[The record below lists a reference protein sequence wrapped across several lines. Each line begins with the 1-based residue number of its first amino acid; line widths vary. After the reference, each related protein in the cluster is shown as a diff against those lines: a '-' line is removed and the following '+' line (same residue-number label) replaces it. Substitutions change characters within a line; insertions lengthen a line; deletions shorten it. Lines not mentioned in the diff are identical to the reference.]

1 MQLVIIAPQKKIL
14 ETEITSVTIPTT
26 QGEITV
32 LPNHMAIFSLLKPGE
47 VVVRTK
53 TGDLSIAIGG
63 GFVNVTKDKVTLL
76 PEYGTKSDEIDEE
89 QVKKAKQRA
98 EEILNS
104 RADEQSSALA
114 QSTLARSLLEL
125 KVVQRRKKKL

>member
-1 MQLVIIAPQKKIL
+1 MQLVVISPQKKIL
-14 ETEITSVTIPTT
+14 ETEISSVTIPTVD
-26 QGEITV
+26 GEITV

-53 TGDLSIAIGG
+53 DGDISIAIGG

-76 PEYGTKSDEIDEE
+76 PEYGIKSDEINEE
-89 QVKKAKQRA
+89 KVKEAKLRA
-98 EEILNS
+98 EEILKS
-104 RADEQSSALA
+104 RTDEQSSALA

-125 KVVQRRKKKL
+125 KLAQKRRKKT